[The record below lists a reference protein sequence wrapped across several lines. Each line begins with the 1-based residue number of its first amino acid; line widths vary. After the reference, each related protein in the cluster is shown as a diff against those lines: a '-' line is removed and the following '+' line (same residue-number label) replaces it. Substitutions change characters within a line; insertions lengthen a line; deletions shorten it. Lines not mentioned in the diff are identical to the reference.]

1 MAPCITSRTQWLSDA
16 FSCSFAS
23 CSFDNIKLE
32 FRSIMTYGGTQ
43 IWSRMHGGTIQIS
56 FQPNSGPN
64 FSKGQPLLVWN
75 TELRTGEATSKQ
87 ARWVGCQ
94 AHTQIKA
101 HKRLPLLWIAS
112 CSEKLQCPLGWKFH
126 LAKVEMEGIQHL
138 PWRRQAKEGMG
149 YAGQIST
156 DTSSVGME
164 QTESKQV

>member
-1 MAPCITSRTQWLSDA
+1 MAPCITSRTQWLSDT
-16 FSCSFAS
+16 FSCSLLHVPLTISNWSLEAS
-23 CSFDNIKLE
+23 WPMKTL
-32 FRSIMTYGGTQ
+32 RSGAKCMVGLSKYIFT
-43 IWSRMHGGTIQIS
+43 
-56 FQPNSGPN
+56 PNLGPS

-75 TELRTGEATSKQ
+75 TELWTGEATSKQ

-94 AHTQIKA
+94 AHTQIRA

-138 PWRRQAKEGMG
+138 PWSHQAKERMG
-149 YAGQIST
+149 YAGQLST

-164 QTESKQV
+164 QTESIQV